1 MRSVVAIYVENNFG
15 VLTRVAGMFMRK
27 GFNIDTL
34 SVGETEDP
42 RYSRITVTF
51 DGDDYGR
58 SFLLKQIGK
67 LHEVKKVKLMKTDNN
82 IEREHMLVKVRNTT
96 ESRAELKLAA
106 DLYHASIVDFNPD
119 VICVEVSGEPSIMEA
134 IMRSSVSPLAKEC
147 SYAMAKEPS
156 LSGSSRL
163 LLNQS
168 MTGMK
173 L

>member
-15 VLTRVAGMFMRK
+15 VLTRVAGLFMRK

-58 SFLLKQIGK
+58 GFLIKQLG
-67 LHEVKKVKLMKTDNN
+67 
-82 IEREHMLVKVRNTT
+82 
-96 ESRAELKLAA
+96 

-119 VICVEVSGEPSIMEA
+119 VICVEVSGEPSIMEQFLDM
-134 IMRSSVSPLAKEC
+134 IKPFGIVEMCRSGIICIDCAGNLFDAAE
-147 SYAMAKEPS
+147 
-156 LSGSSRL
+156 
-163 LLNQS
+163 
-168 MTGMK
+168 
-173 L
+173 

>member
-58 SFLLKQIGK
+58 GFLLKQMAK
-67 LHEVKKVKLMKTDNN
+67 LHEVKKVKLMRTDNN
-82 IEREHMLVKVRNTT
+82 IEREHMLVKVRNTP
-96 ESRAELKLAA
+96 ESRAELKTAA

-119 VICVEVSGEPSIMEA
+119 VICVEVSGEPSIMEQFLDM
-134 IMRSSVSPLAKEC
+134 IKPFGIVEMCRSGIICIDCAGNLFDAAE
-147 SYAMAKEPS
+147 
-156 LSGSSRL
+156 
-163 LLNQS
+163 
-168 MTGMK
+168 
-173 L
+173 

>member
-15 VLTRVAGMFMRK
+15 VLTRVAGLFMRK

-58 SFLLKQIGK
+58 GFLIKQLGK
-67 LHEVKKVKLMKTDNN
+67 LHEVKQIKLMKTDNN
-82 IEREHMLVKVRNTT
+82 IEREHMLVKVRNTP
-96 ESRAELKLAA
+96 ESRAALKTAA

-119 VICVEVSGEPSIMEA
+119 VICVEVSGEPSIMEQFLDM
-134 IMRSSVSPLAKEC
+134 IKPFGIVEMCRSGIICIDCAGNLFDAAE
-147 SYAMAKEPS
+147 
-156 LSGSSRL
+156 
-163 LLNQS
+163 
-168 MTGMK
+168 
-173 L
+173 

>member
-67 LHEVKKVKLMKTDNN
+67 LHEVKKVKLMKTVLQQPINEMVADHNQG
-82 IEREHMLVKVRNTT
+82 KK
-96 ESRAELKLAA
+96 LK
-106 DLYHASIVDFNPD
+106 
-119 VICVEVSGEPSIMEA
+119 
-134 IMRSSVSPLAKEC
+134 
-147 SYAMAKEPS
+147 
-156 LSGSSRL
+156 
-163 LLNQS
+163 
-168 MTGMK
+168 K